1 MLTNKRDWG
10 LFWARHTTC
19 SSVVAVLCSILIVL
33 KLCWYDINFESW
45 RDWIEMV
52 FNNYRKIS
60 IAFYNDC
67 LFLCCDTR
75 ESMIVFEDL

>member
-1 MLTNKRDWG
+1 MWRNNNYPVKQPLDSDHMRQG
-10 LFWARHTTC
+10 
-19 SSVVAVLCSILIVL
+19 SILIVL
-33 KLCWYDINFESW
+33 KFYWYDINFESW

-67 LFLCCDTR
+67 LFLCCDNR